1 MVREITFPKLGRLYG
16 RAAWG
21 AARSALTSNGSLKGL
36 AVEPLRSHHPGISQ
50 EQVEAY
56 RQLFS
61 GDAYD
66 GVYRRTVPSV
76 LVHITSF
83 PVQMA
88 LMSATDFPL
97 PVVGMVH
104 LRNKVDHHRPVHPDQ
119 ALDVE
124 VHAENFRP
132 HRRGTQV
139 DIVARVFSHA
149 DAEDAP
155 AGTLL
160 WTGVST
166 YLRRGSFIA
175 GTVDDS
181 PEEAPREAFDPPVK
195 TGMWTLGADAGRQ
208 YAAVSGDYNPIHI
221 SRISAKMLGMPA
233 AIVHGMYCAGRVLEG
248 REPDAAGHSW
258 SVNFYAPV
266 TLPGRV
272 AVSVNP
278 IDDYDT
284 VAVGWHPKKQR
295 QHFTM
300 EISAGK

>member
-1 MVREITFPKLGRLYG
+1 MAREIAFPRLGRLYG

-21 AARSALTSNGSLKGL
+21 AARSALSSNGSLKGL
-36 AVEPLRSHHPGISQ
+36 AVEPVRSHHRGISPD
-50 EQVEAY
+50 QVEAY
-56 RQLFS
+56 RQLFA

-66 GVYRRTVPSV
+66 GVHRSTVPSV
-76 LVHITSF
+76 LVHIASF

-88 LMSATDFPL
+88 LMSAPDFPL

-104 LRNKVDHHRPVHPDQ
+104 LRNQVDHHRPVFPDQ
-119 ALDVE
+119 PLDVE

-139 DIVARVFSHA
+139 DIVTRVFSSEEFA
-149 DAEDAP
+149 QEP

-181 PEEAPREAFDPPVK
+181 PEETPRAAFDPPVK

-221 SRISAKMLGMPA
+221 SRFSAKLLGMPS

-248 REPDAAGHSW
+248 REPDEAGHSW
-258 SVNFYAPV
+258 NVDFHAPV

-272 AVSVNP
+272 AVSL
-278 IDDYDT
+278 DT
-284 VAVGWHPKKQR
+284 TGGPSVRAVGWNPKKQR
-295 QHFTM
+295 QHFAM
-300 EISAGK
+300 EISTVN